1 MTEDDA
7 LALLE
12 AFAFNVITDPACR
25 CASYTMTPL
34 MSGTVVHYLKSTAAV
49 IKVIFGVSVSV
60 LADGMTHLLPVF
72 HDLISHVRKWQCP
85 KKRREPYTT
94 AMFDAVDSHV
104 QSQCQRNPKWFLSW
118 VAAVNDWV
126 HLGFFTGS
134 RGNEYCQTLTG
145 RHDVSRVPD
154 TAAAGEFAG
163 QPLAFM
169 ECDFTFY
176 NGMNS
181 CMTRLELICESS
193 RAVDLHVR
201 FRYDKSP
208 INFSI
213 RKFQRT
219 GHSYLCPVTA
229 AIRIILRASLLHV
242 RAIDPLACYHDV
254 DDKKSKLPEWGYFYL
269 RSSDII
275 CVMRTAVDWAYPDPQ
290 NYMRLHRE
298 QVDCH
303 SNRVTAAVA
312 LQLGGLCDEEIAFC
326 LRWSVAS
333 VKHYLRDCN
342 KAIGPLTQRVIAGSY
357 LL

>member
-34 MSGTVVHYLKSTAAV
+34 MSGTVVHYLKSAAAV

-60 LADGMTHLLPVF
+60 LADGTTHLLPVF

-104 QSQCQRNPKWFLSW
+104 QSQCQHNPTWFLSR

-126 HLGFFTGS
+126 HLGCFTGS

-154 TAAAGEFAG
+154 TEAAGEFAG

-176 NGMNS
+176 DGMNS
-181 CMTRLELICESS
+181 RMTRLLSS
-193 RAVDLHVR
+193 FMNRREPWVCRCGSAMTRAPSI
-201 FRYDKSP
+201 FRYA
-208 INFSI
+208 NFSV
-213 RKFQRT
+213 
-219 GHSYLCPVTA
+219 P
-229 AIRIILRASLLHV
+229 AIRICV
-242 RAIDPLACYHDV
+242 R
-254 DDKKSKLPEWGYFYL
+254 
-269 RSSDII
+269 
-275 CVMRTAVDWAYPDPQ
+275 
-290 NYMRLHRE
+290 
-298 QVDCH
+298 
-303 SNRVTAAVA
+303 
-312 LQLGGLCDEEIAFC
+312 LQLLSGSFCELAFC
-326 LRWSVAS
+326 M
-333 VKHYLRDCN
+333 
-342 KAIGPLTQRVIAGSY
+342 
-357 LL
+357 